1 MGPSPGVQGE
11 LKELLR
17 KLGRF
22 SCYQGNLW
30 KHLRPGTR
38 YRRGNVPGP
47 EDTTE
52 EMSRAKIPP
61 RKCPGPELHALIN
74 HSAISPT
81 LQPAF
86 ILKTRKSMMTEVCG

>member
-30 KHLRPGTR
+30 KLPSTGHILDRDLYAVQQDTER
-38 YRRGNVPGP
+38 YLIQVRDFYAVLLI
-47 EDTTE
+47 
-52 EMSRAKIPP
+52 S
-61 RKCPGPELHALIN
+61 PGPELLA
-74 HSAISPT
+74 
-81 LQPAF
+81 QF
-86 ILKTRKSMMTEVCG
+86 